1 MREREGGVQPVPWH
15 SMWKEALIA
24 LSIQDSIIK
33 CKDVGDNVVEAVDI
47 VQEFVSKVYKQW
59 Y

>member
-1 MREREGGVQPVPWH
+1 
-15 SMWKEALIA
+15 MWKEALIA

-47 VQEFVSKVYKQW
+47 VQEFVSKVYKQ
-59 Y
+59 